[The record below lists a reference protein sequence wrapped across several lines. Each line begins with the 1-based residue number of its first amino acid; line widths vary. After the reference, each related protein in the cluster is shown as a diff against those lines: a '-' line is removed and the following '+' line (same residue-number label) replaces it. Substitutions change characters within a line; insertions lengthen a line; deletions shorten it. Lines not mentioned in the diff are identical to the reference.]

1 MFKKI
6 DWGLTILAGSIAGI
20 LFSIP
25 VFFFIRNATY
35 TESWLLYIG
44 SSLFLITMIIY
55 TWIDNKNRGE
65 NESTAALVFA
75 THVTT
80 VVGVIAACILCFILL
95 VILVPGYLG
104 SGNAG
109 KLLTDEPPNTI
120 LDKTNGLSLTVFAS
134 ATILNFSAGSFVGI
148 VYPFASKK
156 NQTQDSRQP
165 TPFHQKGKK

>member
-6 DWGLTILAGSIAGI
+6 DWFLTLLTGSIAGI
-20 LFSIP
+20 LFSVP
-25 VFFFIRNATY
+25 VLFFIRDATY
-35 TESWLLYIG
+35 TESWLLYVG
-44 SSLFLITMIIY
+44 SALFLLTMVVY

-80 VVGVIAACILCFILL
+80 VVGVTVACIVCFILL

-104 SGNAG
+104 SGNTE
-109 KLLTDEPPNTI
+109 KFLTDGPPTSI
-120 LDKTNGLSLTVFAS
+120 LDKTNGLSLKVFAS
-134 ATILNFSAGSFVGI
+134 ATILNFAAGSFVGI

-156 NQTQDSRQP
+156 NQTEDSREP